1 MIFHNE
7 VILVTRVDEMKAKYI
22 LQHYPNLEYHQTAQ
36 LISTPLKDIPQ
47 SKYYVSVLCA
57 GTSDLPIA
65 EEAALTAEI
74 MGVSVKRFYDV
85 GVSGIH
91 RLLSN
96 IHDIRRGK
104 VSIVIAGMEGALASV
119 VGGLVNH
126 PVYAVPTSVGY
137 GANLNGVTTL
147 LSMINSCA
155 PEPAY

>member
-1 MIFHNE
+1 MSHSYNSIEEVLKAVKSNQLSINDAKAQLSHYDELGFAKIDLHRAQRQGFPEVIFGQGKTKEQITKIISSLIFHNE

-74 MGVSVKRFYDV
+74 MGVSVKRF
-85 GVSGIH
+85 
-91 RLLSN
+91 
-96 IHDIRRGK
+96 
-104 VSIVIAGMEGALASV
+104 
-119 VGGLVNH
+119 
-126 PVYAVPTSVGY
+126 
-137 GANLNGVTTL
+137 
-147 LSMINSCA
+147 
-155 PEPAY
+155 

>member
-36 LISTPLKDIPQ
+36 LISTPPKDIPQ

-85 GVSGIH
+85 GFQVFIAYYPTFMIYAKGKF
-91 RLLSN
+91 LS
-96 IHDIRRGK
+96 
-104 VSIVIAGMEGALASV
+104 L
-119 VGGLVNH
+119 
-126 PVYAVPTSVGY
+126 
-137 GANLNGVTTL
+137 
-147 LSMINSCA
+147 
-155 PEPAY
+155 

>member
-96 IHDIRRGK
+96 IHDIRKGK
-104 VSIVIAGMEGALASV
+104 F
-119 VGGLVNH
+119 
-126 PVYAVPTSVGY
+126 
-137 GANLNGVTTL
+137 
-147 LSMINSCA
+147 LSL
-155 PEPAY
+155 